1 MAVRIPRLAQ
11 LLGADFDGLDRSH
24 LAELCDQRAAEDV
37 DLDFK
42 QDNAYTRDADGLDE
56 FAKDVTAMANARGG
70 LIVVGVIEND
80 QGNAERLNPIAIGDK
95 LHNQLV
101 QALRSRVFPFLPPD
115 FRIRLIAD
123 SPTAPECGYIL
134 IGVPRSP
141 VAPHAVRPTGGKGQQ
156 RYGYA
161 RRLGRTTAWL
171 DESEIA
177 ALYRDRFKLA
187 EDHSHRVTAQFGDDC
202 EWLAAPTGDGIR
214 LDLSLVPSGRAER
227 RIDRTFLQ
235 AVRGFL
241 GALARPGVAPSA
253 SLSRVLLG
261 HAPEIRRGR
270 MRISGPGVHAVW
282 HSDGSAHLRV
292 DLTSDPAPA
301 VEDAATAV
309 LSLTL
314 LESRVLYGLHLAC
327 SYAEWAGAYGDADVL
342 AGTSSPAQVL
352 LDRTPINGTARF
364 TPGVPVSS
372 DAGRPCHRVGYLEAL
387 CSGSLQVRSMTR
399 DICAD
404 LLADYGVYEPTLLRS
419 DATIRSE
426 RLAQRERAE
435 MEAWLATTSGS
446 NEAGGS

>member
-1 MAVRIPRLAQ
+1 M
-11 LLGADFDGLDRSH
+11 LGTDFEGLDRSH
-24 LAELCDQRAAEDV
+24 LIELCDLRAAEDV

-42 QDNAYTRDADGLDE
+42 QDNAYIKDADGLDE

-70 LIVVGVIEND
+70 LIVVGVTEND
-80 QGNAERLNPIAIGDK
+80 QGNAEQLNPIAISDK
-95 LHNQLV
+95 MHNQLV
-101 QALRSRVFPFLPPD
+101 QGLRSRVFPFLPPD

-123 SPTAPECGYIL
+123 SPSTPECGYIL
-134 IGVPRSP
+134 IGIPRSP

-187 EDHSHRVTAQFGDDC
+187 EDHSHRVVAQFEDDC
-202 EWLAAPTGDGIR
+202 EWLAAPAGDGIR
-214 LDLSLVPSGRAER
+214 LDISLVPTGRAER

-235 AVRGFL
+235 EVREFL

-253 SLSRVLLG
+253 TLSRVLLG

-270 MRISGPGVHAVW
+270 MRISGPGVHAIW

-292 DLTSDPAPA
+292 DLTSDPALA
-301 VEDAATAV
+301 AQDATTTV
-309 LSLTL
+309 LNLTL

-327 SYAEWAGAYGDADVL
+327 AYAEWAGAYGDADVL
-342 AGTSSPAQVL
+342 ASTSSPTQVL
-352 LDRTPINGTARF
+352 LDRTPLNGTARF
-364 TPGVPVSS
+364 VPGVPVSS
-372 DAGRPCHRVGYLEAL
+372 DSGSPCHRIGYLEAL
-387 CSGSLQVRSMTR
+387 CNGSMQVRSMAH
-399 DICAD
+399 DIGTD
-404 LLADYGVYEPTLLRS
+404 LLADYGVYEPTLLRP
-419 DATIRSE
+419 DATVRSE

-435 MEAWLATTSGS
+435 MAAWLASASGS
-446 NEAGGS
+446 NEPDGL

>member
-1 MAVRIPRLAQ
+1 MTVRIPRLAQ

-24 LAELCDQRAAEDV
+24 LVELCDQRASEDV

-42 QDNAYTRDADGLDE
+42 QDNAYTKDADGLDE
-56 FAKDVTAMANARGG
+56 LAKDVTAMANARGG
-70 LIVVGVIEND
+70 LIVVGVTEND
-80 QGNAERLNPIAIGDK
+80 QGNAEGLNPIAISDK

-123 SPTAPECGYIL
+123 SPTTPECGYIL

-187 EDHSHRVTAQFGDDC
+187 EDHFRRVTTQFEEDC
-202 EWLAAPTGDGIR
+202 AWLAAHAGDSIR
-214 LDLSLVPSGRAER
+214 LDISLVPTGRAER
-227 RIDRTFLQ
+227 RIDRTFLHD
-235 AVRGFL
+235 VRGFL
-241 GALARPGVAPSA
+241 GALTRPGGAPSA
-253 SLSRVLLG
+253 SLSRDLLG
-261 HAPEIRRGR
+261 HAPVIRRGR

-301 VEDAATAV
+301 VEDAAAPV
-309 LSLTL
+309 LNLTL

-327 SYAEWAGAYGDADVL
+327 AYAEWAGAYGDADVL
-342 AGTSSPAQVL
+342 ASTSSPAQVL
-352 LDRTPINGTARF
+352 VDRTPLNGTARF
-364 TPGVPVSS
+364 VPGVPVPS
-372 DAGRPCHRVGYLEAL
+372 DTGSPCHRIGYLEAL
-387 CSGSLQVRSMTR
+387 CSESLQVRTMAHAIS
-399 DICAD
+399 AD

-419 DATIRSE
+419 DATVRSE

-435 MEAWLATTSGS
+435 MEAWLASTSDS
-446 NEAGGS
+446 S

>member
-1 MAVRIPRLAQ
+1 MTVRIPRLAQ

-24 LAELCDQRAAEDV
+24 LVELCDQRAAEDV

-42 QDNAYTRDADGLDE
+42 QDNAYAKDADGLDE

-70 LIVVGVIEND
+70 LIVVGVTEND
-80 QGNAERLNPIAIGDK
+80 QGNAERLNPIAISDK

-115 FRIRLIAD
+115 FRIRMIAD
-123 SPTAPECGYIL
+123 SPTTPECGYIL

-187 EDHSHRVTAQFGDDC
+187 EDHSRRVTAQFEDDC
-202 EWLAAPTGDGIR
+202 AWLAAPVDGSIR
-214 LDLSLVPSGRAER
+214 LDISLVPTGRAER

-235 AVRGFL
+235 DVRGFL
-241 GALARPGVAPSA
+241 GALARPGGAPSA
-253 SLSRVLLG
+253 ALSRDLLG
-261 HAPEIRRGR
+261 HAPVIRRGR

-282 HSDGSAHLRV
+282 HSDGSAHLQV
-292 DLTSDPAPA
+292 DLTSEPAPTA
-301 VEDAATAV
+301 EDAAAPV
-309 LSLTL
+309 LNLTR
-314 LESRVLYGLHLAC
+314 LEASVLYGLHLAC
-327 SYAEWAGAYGDADVL
+327 AYAEWAGAYGDADVL

-352 LDRTPINGTARF
+352 LDRTPVNGTARF
-364 TPGVPVSS
+364 VPGVPVSS
-372 DAGRPCHRVGYLEAL
+372 DTGTPCHRIGYLEAL
-387 CSGSLQVRSMTR
+387 CNGSMQLCTMAHAISS
-399 DICAD
+399 D
-404 LLADYGVYEPTLLRS
+404 LLADYGVYEPTLLRP
-419 DATIRSE
+419 DATVRSQ

-435 MEAWLATTSGS
+435 MEAWLASTSDS
-446 NEAGGS
+446 S